1 MRVKV
6 CSMVNN
12 LKLTL
17 TQLTWHSIREWLTK
31 KWLFVLLVI
40 APTFVSIVYFS
51 FIASNIY
58 VSESRF
64 IVRSPS
70 KESIAGMGGGL
81 SGVIGKM
88 GLHTSETDSYT
99 AENFIQSRDAL
110 STLNDKLNLKDQYSK
125 STIDRLHRFAGIR
138 FWDTSLERFYEY
150 YLANI
155 IGIAHDTSSGITT
168 LSIRAFQ
175 PDLAYTINEQLNDL
189 SEALINRLNLRAR
202 QDMLEFAQKEVELAR
217 KKVNDVNQKIYLFR
231 NQKQSGSAE
240 QQVAI
245 FQQLSSEK
253 EFADRNLAAAFASL
267 EQARIE
273 AIKKQLYLERVAQP
287 SKPDQALEPKRIR
300 GIMTTFILGLV
311 AWGIASMIIAG
322 VKEHQHHA

>member
-1 MRVKV
+1 MQPMDKV
-6 CSMVNN
+6 FSNPSLSWN
-12 LKLTL
+12 KTK
-17 TQLTWHSIREWLTK
+17 EWLTR
-31 KWLFVLLVI
+31 KWLFVLLVL
-40 APTFVSIVYFS
+40 APTFISIIYFGL
-51 FIASNIY
+51 IASNIY

-70 KESIAGMGGGL
+70 KESIASMSGGL

-88 GLHTSETDSYT
+88 GLNTSESDSYT

-110 STLNDKLNLKDQYSK
+110 ATLNDKLNLKSQYSE
-125 STIDRLHRFAGIR
+125 SSIDRLHRFAGIR

-168 LSIRAFQ
+168 LTIRAFK
-175 PDLAYTINEQLNDL
+175 PELALSINQQLNEL

-202 QDMLEFAQKEVELAR
+202 QDMLEFAQREVELAR
-217 KKVNDVNQKIYLFR
+217 KKVNDINQKIYQFR
-231 NQKQSGSAE
+231 LQKQSGTSE
-240 QQVAI
+240 QQVAV

-273 AIKKQLYLERVAQP
+273 AIKKQLYLERVAEP
-287 SKPDQALEPKRIR
+287 SKPDHALEPKRIR
-300 GIMTTFILGLV
+300 GIITTFILGLV